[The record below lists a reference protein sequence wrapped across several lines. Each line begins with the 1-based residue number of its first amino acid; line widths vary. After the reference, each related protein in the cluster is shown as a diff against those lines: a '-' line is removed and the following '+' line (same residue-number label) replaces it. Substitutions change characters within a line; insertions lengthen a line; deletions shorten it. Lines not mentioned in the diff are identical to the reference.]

1 MSSFKYSSP
10 GKIILFGEHAVVYGE
25 PAIATA
31 ISKRTFMKCDFRPSS
46 RTVIN
51 LVDNGSFFSFNPKQ
65 GSDKMSQRT
74 KMLYSAFRNFP
85 DNHALDIEIKSD
97 FPTGMGM
104 GSSASFC
111 SLIATAGLRTS
122 RTKREITKDAIFEET
137 KRLENY
143 FHYNGSGLDPAT
155 VVYGGV
161 IKMERRR
168 IVSTKSFG
176 SEKIPLLI
184 VDSMI
189 ERSTYESV
197 KHVAELL
204 KDSGAIYQPI
214 IRSLGGISKN
224 FYDSNEPKSCLLR
237 RYFPLAQRLLEC
249 LDLSNSAIDRIVR
262 IAKENGLCAK
272 ISGAGMGGIVLVS
285 GSDIRRK
292 GDLFKPF
299 RVISAEIGAEG
310 IREE

>member
-31 ISKRTFMKCDFRPSS
+31 ISKRTFMKCDFYPSS
-46 RTVIN
+46 RTIIN
-51 LVDNGSFFSFNPKQ
+51 LIDNNSFFSFNPKQ
-65 GSDKMSQRT
+65 GGDKITRRT
-74 KMLYSAFRNFP
+74 KMLYSAFQNFP
-85 DNHALDIEIKSD
+85 ENHSLDIEIKSD

-111 SLIATAGLRTS
+111 SLIAVAGLRTS
-122 RTKREITKDAIFEET
+122 SVKKEITKNAIFEET
-137 KRLENY
+137 KRLEDY
-143 FHYNGSGLDPAT
+143 FHYNGSGLDPAA

-161 IKMERRR
+161 VKMERKR
-168 IVSTKSFG
+168 IINDNNFG
-176 SEKIPLLI
+176 KEKIPLLI
-184 VDSMI
+184 VDSMA
-189 ERSTYESV
+189 ERSTYKSV

-204 KDSGAIYQPI
+204 KDKEEIYQPI
-214 IRSLGGISKN
+214 IKSLGGISKS
-224 FYDSNEPKSCLLR
+224 FYDSNESKSKLIK
-237 RYFPLAQRLLEC
+237 RYFPIAQKLLEC
-249 LDLSNSAIDRIVR
+249 LDLSNTEIDRIVK

-285 GSDIRRK
+285 GDDIQRK
-292 GDLFKPF
+292 KDLFKPF